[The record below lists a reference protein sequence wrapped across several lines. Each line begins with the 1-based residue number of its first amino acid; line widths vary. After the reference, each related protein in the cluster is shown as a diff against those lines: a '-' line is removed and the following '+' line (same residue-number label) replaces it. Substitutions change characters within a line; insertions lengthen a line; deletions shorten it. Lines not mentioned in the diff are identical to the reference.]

1 MLVQYN
7 TKTIQVKIV
16 YYGPAMS
23 GKTTML
29 RSLSKKFN
37 KVQDLTSIET
47 TTGRTL
53 FFDFGSLNF
62 KGSDWNI
69 KILMYTATGQDFY
82 ASTRPSKLHG
92 TDGLIFVMDSNPEL
106 IEDNKQSW
114 AELKKFFSNKIF
126 DIPIVICLNKR
137 DLPNFIS
144 RERIMEF
151 VESEFFSKI
160 EVKETIA
167 TEGKGVAESFSSLLN
182 FVFPGIK
189 ILN

>member
-29 RSLSKKFN
+29 KSLFQKFKKEGE
-37 KVQDLTSIET
+37 LTSIET

-69 KILMYTATGQDFY
+69 KILMYSATGQDFY
-82 ASTRPSKLHG
+82 ASTRPATLQG
-92 TDGLIFVMDSNPEL
+92 TDGLIFVMDSNPDL
-106 IEDNKQSW
+106 MDDNKQSW

-137 DLPNFIS
+137 DLPNCIP

-151 VESEFFSKI
+151 VESELFSKI
-160 EVKETIA
+160 DIKESIA
-167 TEGKGVAESFSSLLN
+167 VQGKGVAESFSSLLN

-189 ILN
+189 ISN